1 MKRTIKSIGVVAL
14 MLFVMLSLFI
24 SCDAEAWD
32 KRDEFWETFK
42 DIVEDKVPD
51 TIAEVE
57 WGSNY
62 DITVTFIDNVD
73 VGDVYS
79 TAMEMFG
86 LLGSAVEDGKL
97 ELDGTTFDLKDDEG
111 ELDDD
116 VVVAVA
122 KHLLGAGEG
131 QSGTQAAL
139 DFLTEKGKVTSA
151 YKARVWYEGEAFNIK
166 GTLVFDVTTP
176 K

>member
-1 MKRTIKSIGVVAL
+1 MKRSIKSISVIAL
-14 MLFVMLSLFI
+14 MLFVMLALFI
-24 SCDAEAWD
+24 SCDTETEN

-42 DIVEDKVPD
+42 DIVADKVPD
-51 TIAEVE
+51 TIAEVA

-62 DITVTFIDNVD
+62 DITVTFIDGVD

-131 QSGTQAAL
+131 ESGTQAAL

-151 YKARVWYEGEAFNIK
+151 YKAQVWYEGESFSIN